1 MGRSRHLRRVL
12 AAGVVASVSLTWGAG
27 VAFANDAPDID
38 QSNNA
43 SVSQTPSCY
52 EEIPSSWESG
62 PSECTGAQANTG
74 DNANGS
80 DPQGNLTLQVDLS
93 VSSGAV
99 HEQSMDAFAV
109 GLLIAVAAGTDAA
122 AVAANSASSDND
134 LTLSDSI
141 TTGNAVAGNTA
152 TLFGDQA
159 NTNGGNAVTI
169 GFGSGASV
177 IDQSNNAYVTADG
190 ESSGAN
196 SGGNE
201 QGSGGQ
207 FNGTG
212 QLALAG
218 ALGTPAVAL
227 SLGVGVAAGGDAS
240 AAAANVST
248 HDDGE
253 DGVSNF
259 QDVSN
264 TVSTGDAT
272 AANTVLVGQAARPAS
287 GSTPATPADPF
298 DQTNTNTGN
307 AYTLA
312 GGSFFSFAGSFIGQY
327 NNIVVDPSYNTAEA
341 NTGYNSQF
349 SGPQLNGNLQLAGAG
364 AGGAWAG
371 SVGLFGVAL
380 ALGGD
385 GTAIAA
391 NSSDAG
397 NGQMVSND
405 VTTGDATAQNFVGV
419 VATQTNDNSGNAG
432 ALEIGAFVGISVGAI
447 VQNNSLGVEAYGNY
461 AEATSGYNS
470 QIGGFQ
476 GNGTLQGAGA
486 LAGGGWAGALGALA
500 LAGAGDA
507 TALAANV
514 AGSANDSTVGNTLL
528 TGQSLAENVVRVDD
542 GQENT
547 NSGWAAG
554 LAALDLF
561 GLGAGVI
568 VQTNS
573 IYSVADGNYAFA
585 NSGSNVQG
593 TDVQGNLT
601 LQGGVALAGSGDAL
615 SLGLVAGAAGGDA
628 AAAAANDATSS
639 NTQTVT
645 NDATTGVAGAHNFET
660 VIADQSNTNDGD
672 GEVQAN
678 AVGISALVGAGA
690 GLGFIVQS
698 NDVYVDGSYNTAVA
712 NSGYNAQWSGSQ
724 TNISG
729 QLALAGAQGGGALSL
744 ALVGAGAFGGDAD
757 AAAANT
763 ATSTNLQTVSNNL
776 TTGLAEAINSVQVT
790 ATQANVNHG
799 NAVGAVII
807 SGPAFDS
814 SARSFSTTTWRLQAT
829 PTLQSR
835 TLGRTSRSRAARR
848 TSRSRSPLTAPLAA
862 ARQPAPSV
870 VPSRSTAMR
879 PRSRATARFRAT

>member
-12 AAGVVASVSLTWGAG
+12 AVGVVASVSLTWGAG

-52 EEIPSSWESG
+52 EEYPSSWESG

-152 TLFGDQA
+152 TLLGDQA
-159 NTNGGNAVTI
+159 NTNGGSAVSI

-190 ESSGAN
+190 ESAGAN

-253 DGVSNF
+253 DGVNNF
-259 QDVSN
+259 QDVTN

-327 NNIVVDPSYNTAEA
+327 NTIVVDPSYNTADA
-341 NTGYNSQF
+341 NTGYNSQY

-364 AGGAWAG
+364 AGWR
-371 SVGLFGVAL
+371 VGRGRRPVRCRTRV
-380 ALGGD
+380 GWRWHRHRCEQQRRGERPD
-385 GTAIAA
+385 G
-391 NSSDAG
+391 
-397 NGQMVSND
+397 Q
-405 VTTGDATAQNFVGV
+405 Q
-419 VATQTNDNSGNAG
+419 
-432 ALEIGAFVGISVGAI
+432 
-447 VQNNSLGVEAYGNY
+447 
-461 AEATSGYNS
+461 
-470 QIGGFQ
+470 
-476 GNGTLQGAGA
+476 
-486 LAGGGWAGALGALA
+486 
-500 LAGAGDA
+500 
-507 TALAANV
+507 
-514 AGSANDSTVGNTLL
+514 
-528 TGQSLAENVVRVDD
+528 RRDD
-542 GQENT
+542 G
-547 NSGWAAG
+547 
-554 LAALDLF
+554 
-561 GLGAGVI
+561 
-568 VQTNS
+568 
-573 IYSVADGNYAFA
+573 
-585 NSGSNVQG
+585 
-593 TDVQGNLT
+593 
-601 LQGGVALAGSGDAL
+601 
-615 SLGLVAGAAGGDA
+615 
-628 AAAAANDATSS
+628 
-639 NTQTVT
+639 
-645 NDATTGVAGAHNFET
+645 
-660 VIADQSNTNDGD
+660 
-672 GEVQAN
+672 
-678 AVGISALVGAGA
+678 
-690 GLGFIVQS
+690 
-698 NDVYVDGSYNTAVA
+698 
-712 NSGYNAQWSGSQ
+712 
-724 TNISG
+724 
-729 QLALAGAQGGGALSL
+729 
-744 ALVGAGAFGGDAD
+744 
-757 AAAANT
+757 
-763 ATSTNLQTVSNNL
+763 
-776 TTGLAEAINSVQVT
+776 
-790 ATQANVNHG
+790 
-799 NAVGAVII
+799 
-807 SGPAFDS
+807 
-814 SARSFSTTTWRLQAT
+814 
-829 PTLQSR
+829 
-835 TLGRTSRSRAARR
+835 
-848 TSRSRSPLTAPLAA
+848 
-862 ARQPAPSV
+862 
-870 VPSRSTAMR
+870 
-879 PRSRATARFRAT
+879 